1 MKPFEINNRVSRFFK
16 SSLIKKIIC
25 LILTSAIAVL
35 SCLACFYFQLAQKDG
50 FCTLLMLADW
60 LACLILVLVVK
71 LPAKKEKYQRVVCTA
86 FATMCDTK
94 GLKNKKELLA
104 RATPVT
110 DKVIPGVA
118 GYTTAKREET
128 KLLNSMLSCE
138 QAFPNVKLGFKTG
151 LRYKSFI
158 DFAIIDS
165 ARWGTDNSLSASSRW
180 YRVHKKLMQP
190 TGIAKWVAYLAGW
203 LICSIIS
210 ILVLCNLFDLNNQ
223 AQLIILISL
232 LAITVQL
239 KNLSTCQSYLNKI
252 ASVLTDA
259 ETPAADANI
268 CLAFANSNDYYKSK
282 CVEAG
287 LIQSTQERVLE

>member
-16 SSLIKKIIC
+16 PVLIKKIIC
-25 LILTSAIAVL
+25 LIITTAVSVL
-35 SCLACFYFQLAQKDG
+35 ACLACFYFQLAQKDG
-50 FCTLLMLADW
+50 LCTLLMLADW
-60 LACLILVLVVK
+60 LICLILVLVVK
-71 LPAKKEKYQRVVCTA
+71 IPAKKEKYQRVVCTA

-118 GYTTAKREET
+118 GYTTAKREASR
-128 KLLNSMLSCE
+128 LLNSMLSCE
-138 QAFPNVKLGFKTG
+138 QAFPNTKLGFKTS
-151 LRYKSFI
+151 LRYRSFI
-158 DFAIIDS
+158 DFAILDS

-190 TGIAKWVAYLAGW
+190 TGIAKYIAYFIGW
-203 LICSIIS
+203 LIASITC

-232 LAITVQL
+232 LAITVQF
-239 KNLSTCQSYLNKI
+239 KNFSTCQNYLNKI

-259 ETPAADANI
+259 ETPVADANL
-268 CLAFANSNDYYKSK
+268 CLAFANSDDYYKSK

-287 LIQSTQERVLE
+287 LIQTTQERVLE